1 MSYEQKIINYFS
13 KKYKEIGDDCAYL
26 NKTKQLISTDTL
38 VENKHFDL
46 NNFSPVN
53 IAHRLFLSNYSDIQ
67 SSGGLPKYVLL
78 NISFPNKNFKFVKKI
93 ISNFHNL
100 CLKYNVEIIGGDTT
114 SSEKIFLSLTIMS
127 DSIEKKNIITRSK
140 AKINDRVYT
149 FSGIGFSKLGYLNL
163 YKKFQLPKILTKL
176 SINQFLKPKMYIY
189 HDIFK
194 DIEITSCMDLSD
206 SLLSTLETISSE
218 SKKKIIINN
227 LQPINPKLYN
237 FLKKKNIYNSL
248 ILSSGEEFVP
258 IFTSPIDLL
267 YLNNKNK
274 LKNRG
279 IEIIHIGNIEK
290 GKGVYLKNFNLN
302 KVRKFDHFKN
312 NYSLL

>member
-1 MSYEQKIINYFS
+1 MILWLQN
-13 KKYKEIGDDCAYL
+13 
-26 NKTKQLISTDTL
+26 N
-38 VENKHFDL
+38 DL
-46 NNFSPVN
+46 
-53 IAHRLFLSNYSDIQ
+53 
-67 SSGGLPKYVLL
+67 
-78 NISFPNKNFKFVKKI
+78 
-93 ISNFHNL
+93 
-100 CLKYNVEIIGGDTT
+100 
-114 SSEKIFLSLTIMS
+114 
-127 DSIEKKNIITRSK
+127 
-140 AKINDRVYT
+140 
-149 FSGIGFSKLGYLNL
+149 
-163 YKKFQLPKILTKL
+163 
-176 SINQFLKPKMYIY
+176 
-189 HDIFK
+189 
-194 DIEITSCMDLSD
+194 
-206 SLLSTLETISSE
+206 

-312 NYSLL
+312 NYSLLQLF